1 VPLARS
7 NSGVNVALARATPAW
22 VVLVLCLILT
32 GIAGQRVKND
42 IDQHAAA
49 GFAELATEL
58 TSHIEEALGAH
69 SLILRG
75 GGALL
80 AASNYVTRGEWRA
93 YTETMRAEALAPGM
107 HGIAFNPLVT
117 ASERARHVARIRSEG
132 SPNYDIHPGG
142 QRLIYAPVQFIEPRI
157 GDNLRALGY
166 DTYSEPVRREA
177 MEQARDTG
185 RPTLSGKVTLV
196 QEAASD
202 APPGVIMFVPVF
214 RLGAPLDTI
223 TQRRSALIGWTSS
236 PYRIADL
243 MRQILRHHGASDGG
257 DLAISLHD
265 GSEAS
270 ADSLLFTRGKLS
282 HFIGASALQQQRRIV
297 VQGRHWLLQFERDAA
312 TAGVS
317 YLPVWLTLATGLA
330 LSTLMA
336 ALLLSM
342 LDTRE
347 KARKIAEA
355 LTRDLR
361 KSEDQLRES
370 EFRWKFALEGSGE
383 GLWDWDIA
391 RSKVYFSPV
400 WKRMLGHEEHEIGDE
415 LGEWSGR
422 VHPDD
427 LPGTM
432 AAVNDYLT
440 GKSSQY
446 LNEHRVRCKDGH
458 YKWILHRGMVVSR
471 DATGKPRRM
480 IGTHTDIDAR
490 KQAELELEGHR
501 NHLESLVSSRTAE
514 LAAAR
519 DIAEAANRAKSVF
532 LANMSHELRTPMNGI
547 MGMTSLALRSATS
560 ERQIDQLKKSLAAS
574 QHLMDV
580 INDILDLSKIEAE
593 RLSLT
598 PVDFK
603 LNELIG
609 ETVDLQEPM
618 ARGKGLAVTCRIDP
632 SLPRMLNGD
641 AMRLRQ
647 ILINFLGNAIKF
659 SEHGQ
664 ITVELSLAAQDA
676 DSLVLRLEVSDQGI
690 GISAEQQARLFTA
703 FTQADDSTTRRYGG
717 TGLGLIISKRIAQ
730 LMGGD
735 VGVNSQP
742 GMGSRFWATVRLAR
756 VQDQAAAAAMPD
768 DDTVLSLRRE
778 FAGCRVLVAED
789 EPLSREI
796 AGFLIESAGLVPVL
810 VENGAQ
816 AVEIAARGECTVVL
830 MDVQMP
836 TMNGLDATRA
846 IRKIAEAADI
856 AIIAMT
862 ANAFEEDRDECLRAG
877 MNDHIGKPVS
887 PEAFYRTLLLWLKR
901 SPPRTAR
908 VGVGG
913 TVTGATNVA
922 A

>member
-1 VPLARS
+1 MNP
-7 NSGVNVALARATPAW
+7 ALTRATPAW
-22 VVLVLCLILT
+22 VVMILCLILT
-32 GIAGQRVKND
+32 GIASQRVKND
-42 IDQHAAA
+42 IDQHATAA
-49 GFAELATEL
+49 FADLADEL
-58 TSHIEEALGAH
+58 TLHVEEALAAH

-75 GGALL
+75 GSALL
-80 AASNYVTRGEWRA
+80 AASENVTRGEWRV
-93 YTETMRAEALAPGM
+93 YTEVMRAESLAPGM
-107 HGIAFNPLVT
+107 HGIAFSPLIA
-117 ASERARHVARIRSEG
+117 ASERARHVARIRREG
-132 SPNYDIHPGG
+132 SPSYDIHPVGE
-142 QRLIYAPVQFIEPRI
+142 RLIYTPVQYIEPRS

-166 DTYSEPVRREA
+166 DTYSEPVRRAA

-185 RPTLSGKVTLV
+185 RPTLSGKLTLI
-196 QEAASD
+196 QEVGPN
-202 APPGVIMFVPVF
+202 APPGVIMYFPVF
-214 RLGAPLDTI
+214 RMGAPLDTI
-223 TQRRSALIGWTSS
+223 AQRRAALSGWTSS

-243 MRQILRHHGASDGG
+243 MRQILRHQGANDGSE
-257 DLAISLHD
+257 LAISLHD
-265 GSEAS
+265 GIVAEAGN
-270 ADSLLFTRGKLS
+270 LLFSRGRLS
-282 HFIGASALQQQRRIV
+282 EFIGDSELQQQRRMV
-297 VQGRHWLLQFERDAA
+297 VQGRHWVLQFERDAA

-317 YLPVWLTLATGLA
+317 YLPVWITLGVGLTLSGLIV
-330 LSTLMA
+330 

-342 LDTRE
+342 LATRE
-347 KARKIAEA
+347 QAMHIADA

-361 KSEDQLRES
+361 KSQDQLRES

-391 RSKVYFSPV
+391 KSKVYFSPV
-400 WKRMLGHEEHEIGDE
+400 WKRMLGYDEPEIGDD
-415 LGEWSGR
+415 LSEWSGR

-432 AAVNDYLT
+432 TAVNDYLT
-440 GKSSQY
+440 GQAREY
-446 LNEHRVRCKDGH
+446 LNEHRVRCKDGN
-458 YKWILHRGMVVSR
+458 YKWILDRGMVVSR

-490 KQAELELEGHR
+490 KQADLELEGHR

-547 MGMTSLALRSATS
+547 MGMTGLALRSATS

-574 QHLMDV
+574 QHLMDI

-598 PVDFK
+598 PIDFS
-603 LNELIG
+603 LDDLIG
-609 ETVDLQEPM
+609 ETIDLQEPM
-618 ARGKGLAVTCRIDP
+618 ARNKELTITYRIDP
-632 SLPRMLNGD
+632 ALPRMLNGD

-647 ILINFLGNAIKF
+647 ILTNFLGNAIKF
-659 SEHGQ
+659 SERGQ
-664 ITVELSLAAQDA
+664 VTVDLSLAAQDA
-676 DSLVLRLEVSDQGI
+676 ESLLLRLEVSDQGI
-690 GISAEQQARLFTA
+690 GISAEQQAKLFTA

-735 VGVNSQP
+735 VGVSSQP
-742 GMGSRFWATVRLAR
+742 AMGSRFWATVSLGKVEDEAT
-756 VQDQAAAAAMPD
+756 ATATPD
-768 DDTVLSLRRE
+768 EDTVLSLRRE

-796 AGFLIESAGLVPVL
+796 AGFLIESVGLLPVL
-810 VENGAQ
+810 AENGAQ
-816 AVEIAARGECTVVL
+816 AVEIAARGECVVVL

-846 IRKIAEAADI
+846 IRKLAAAADI

-862 ANAFEEDRDECLRAG
+862 ANAFEEDREECLRAG

-901 SPPRTAR
+901 APMRAAK
-908 VGVGG
+908 VGAGG
-913 TVTGATNVA
+913 TANETTNGAG
-922 A
+922 